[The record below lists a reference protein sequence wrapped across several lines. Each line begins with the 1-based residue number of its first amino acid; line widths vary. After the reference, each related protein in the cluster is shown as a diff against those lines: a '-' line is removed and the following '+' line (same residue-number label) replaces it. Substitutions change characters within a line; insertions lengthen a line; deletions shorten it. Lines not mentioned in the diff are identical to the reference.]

1 MSNVLSIEF
10 TVPPTQIVS
19 KSVWLKNG
27 HTVAG
32 EDLGFIEGEGL
43 TYVSWT
49 EASSFMLEQG
59 GP

>member
-1 MSNVLSIEF
+1 VLSIEF

-43 TYVSWT
+43 TQGTYVSWT
-49 EASSFMLEQG
+49 EASSFMLELG